1 VTPHPLNPILSLL
14 SLSNDQEQ
22 VIFDLNFNPF
32 FLLKLSHP
40 PMEISCFHP

>member
-1 VTPHPLNPILSLL
+1 MTLHPLNPIHSLI

-22 VIFDLNFNPF
+22 VIFDLSFHPF

-40 PMEISCFHP
+40 PMEISSFHP

>member
-1 VTPHPLNPILSLL
+1 VTPHPLNPIHSLL

-22 VIFDLNFNPF
+22 VIFDSSFHLF

-40 PMEISCFHP
+40 PMEISRFLP